1 MSEPLV
7 AVCMATYEP
16 PEGLF
21 ERQVESLRAQTYTNW
36 VCLIHDDGSTAGATE
51 RIRQVIAGDGRF
63 VFAQNAERVGFYR
76 NFERCL
82 RRVPQGAAFV
92 ALADQD
98 DYWYAD
104 KLEALLA
111 RFEPGVSLVYS
122 DMRLVDEA
130 GKRLADTF
138 WTRRRN
144 QYTDLTSLLVANTV
158 TGAAAMFRRELLE
171 YLLPFPEAA
180 GPTYHDHWVA
190 CAALA
195 LGEIRY
201 VERPLYDY
209 VRHSANVTQLPQV
222 TGPLSLIF
230 RLKRRFS
237 LKTWRA
243 WYELTSDILRRVLL
257 FAETIEERCGGRAE
271 AGRLQELRRLTR
283 GNVSAAQLQTVY
295 PYDHL
300 LCYRLLLRAG
310 LSYLRPAPSRR
321 SGPVRNL
328 GKV

>member
-1 MSEPLV
+1 MTSKSEPLV

-138 WTRRRN
+138 WTQRQN

-209 VRHSANVTQLPQV
+209 VRHSANVTRIVREPSFLR
-222 TGPLSLIF
+222 
-230 RLKRRFS
+230 RLLRATRRFTPE
-237 LKTWRA
+237 LWRA
-243 WYELTSDILRRVLL
+243 WYELTSDILRRGRL
-257 FAETIEERCGGRAE
+257 FARTLDERCGELIKDGE
-271 AGRLQELRRLTR
+271 RLRLRRLADGDFTAMR
-283 GNVSAAQLQTVY
+283 IGAIYA
-295 PYDHL
+295 YDHFL
-300 LCYRLLLRAG
+300 YYRMLVQAG
-310 LSYLRPAPSRR
+310 LWRARR
-321 SGPVRNL
+321 LQPWGRSL
-328 GKV
+328 S